1 MTTVER
7 TADDVAWYALSAEDA
22 AGRMGVD
29 AALGL
34 DAARVEQRLAEYG
47 PNELPAEPPPTVWEV
62 ARGQLINPM
71 NIMLL
76 MVCGASFAIVQ
87 IATAV
92 VVLGLVTF
100 NVVMGTN
107 QELKARASVEALA
120 RMQVPHARVRR
131 SGQVTEIE
139 STKIVPGDIVL
150 LEAGDVV
157 PADGRITSSATLEVQ
172 EAALTGE
179 SAPVPKDRTMLP
191 GGDVALGD
199 RTNLVFQ
206 NTQVTRGTA
215 TFVVTGTG
223 SATEMGRIAGMV
235 TATKRSRSPLQR
247 ELDGMTTVFG
257 TIAFAAVAII
267 AVFGL
272 VRGQDLTT
280 LVLLCIS
287 TAIASIPTGL
297 PTFVQAMLSSG
308 ARRLAE
314 AKAVVKSLSDVETL
328 GGTTVIN
335 SDKTGTLTM
344 NAMTATTM
352 LGGGDWFKIEGPG
365 YAKTGTILGVGGGE
379 PPDFRRL
386 SLGLVLCTDATVGDD
401 GSVIGDP
408 TEAAFVVL
416 AAKMGTDAEQTR
428 EALPRRAE
436 VPFDSEYKFM
446 ATFHDCPDW
455 LIGGIIQQP
464 HVVTVKGA
472 PDVVAERCGRALW
485 HSQQVPIG
493 TVRDE
498 ILAANRQ
505 LSERGLR
512 VLAFAARDLDD
523 AAMAAALADPMAAVT
538 DLVFVALVGIMDPL
552 RAEAKAAV
560 ATALGAGVDVRMI
573 TGDHTVTARA
583 IADELGLGPGVITGT
598 ELQHLPDTEV
608 IERLPRLHVFG
619 RVAPEDK
626 LRLAKLMQQDGN
638 VVAMTG
644 DAVNDAAALKQAD
657 IGVAMGSGSEVSKQ
671 AAKIVLTDDN
681 FATLVRAVDLGRDI
695 YRRISTYIR
704 MQLTILSSV
713 LQLMVYATILN
724 INHGVA
730 LFPLQLLF
738 CKFFVVITVVIG
750 FIVDVPDPGVMQRP
764 PRKPGTK
771 IVNTPQ
777 IIRWFVTGFV
787 VAATALAVL
796 EWGPG
801 KPSTTHA
808 SASMTM
814 AFAIVSLSAVNIGLV
829 MRRERQAPWSSPV
842 FPYLGW
848 IILGWILTW
857 AAVELRMLQRLLDTQ
872 SLTGREWVI
881 VLALSLL
888 APAVVAVDKVIQL
901 SRQRKASTAQT
912 TEITARP
919 VIQDLPDGATED
931 NSMRGSRQS
940 PRAG

>member
-1 MTTVER
+1 MTTTKQPAEY
-7 TADDVAWYALSAEDA
+7 AAWYALSAEEA
-22 AGRMGVD
+22 ARAMGVD
-29 AALGL
+29 PGQGLGVG
-34 DAARVEQRLAEYG
+34 DVTQRLAEYG
-47 PNELPAEPPPTVWEV
+47 PNELPTEPPPSLWVV
-62 ARGQLINPM
+62 ARGQLANPM

-76 MVCGASFAIVQ
+76 IVCVASFAIGQVPTG
-87 IATAV
+87 I

-107 QELKARASVEALA
+107 QELKAQASVEALA
-120 RMQVPHARVRR
+120 KLQVPRARVRR
-131 SGQVTEIE
+131 SGQVEELE
-139 STKIVPGDIVL
+139 STKVVPGDVVL

-157 PADGRITSSATLEVQ
+157 PADGRILSSATLEVQ

-179 SAPVPKDRTMLP
+179 SAPIAKDRVTLP
-191 GGDVALGD
+191 EGEVPLGD

-215 TFVVTGTG
+215 TFVVTATG
-223 SATEMGRIAGMV
+223 AATEIGRIAGLV
-235 TATKRSRSPLQR
+235 TATKRTRSPLQR
-247 ELDGMTTVFG
+247 ELDDMTKVFG
-257 TIAFAAVAII
+257 LIAFLAVAVI

-272 VRGQDLTT
+272 VRGQDTTT

-287 TAIASIPTGL
+287 TAIAAIPTGL

-308 ARRLAE
+308 ARRLVE

-335 SDKTGTLTM
+335 SDKTGTLTL
-344 NAMTATTM
+344 NQMTATTM
-352 LGGGDWFKIEGPG
+352 LAGGDWFKIEGPG
-365 YAKTGTILGVGGGE
+365 YQKTGAILGVAGTE
-379 PPDFRRL
+379 TPDFHRL
-386 SLGLVLCTDATVGDD
+386 ALGLTLCTDATVGDD

-416 AAKMGTDAEQTR
+416 AAKMGADAEETR
-428 EALPRRAE
+428 QALPRRAE

-446 ATFHDCPDW
+446 ATFHDRPDS
-455 LIGGIIQQP
+455 LTGGVLTLP
-464 HVVTVKGA
+464 HFASVKGA
-472 PDVVAERCGRALW
+472 PDVVLQRCGYALW
-485 HSQQVPIG
+485 HGAVVPVA
-493 TVRDE
+493 TVREE

-512 VLAFAARDLDD
+512 VLAFAVRDLDD
-523 AAMAAALADPMAAVT
+523 AAMSLALADPMAAVT

-552 RAEAKAAV
+552 RTEAKQAVHVALAA
-560 ATALGAGVDVRMI
+560 GIDVRMI

-598 ELQHLPDTEV
+598 ELQHLPDAEV

-626 LRLAKLMQQDGN
+626 LRLAKLMQESGD

-657 IGVAMGSGSEVSKQ
+657 VGVAMGSGSEVSKQ

-713 LQLMVYATILN
+713 LQLMVYATIFN
-724 INHGVA
+724 INGGVA

-764 PRKPGTK
+764 PRQPGTK
-771 IVNTPQ
+771 IVNRPQ
-777 IIRWFVTGFV
+777 VIRWFVTGFV
-787 VAATALAVL
+787 LAVTALAVL

-801 KPSTTHA
+801 KPSTTA
-808 SASMTM
+808 PSVNMTM
-814 AFAIVSLSAVNIGLV
+814 AFAIVSFSAVNIGLV
-829 MRRERQAPWSSPV
+829 MRRERQAPWASPV
-842 FPYLGW
+842 FPFLGW
-848 IILGWILTW
+848 VILGWILTW
-857 AAVELRMLQRLLDTQ
+857 CAVSLNMLQGLLDTT
-872 SLTGREWVI
+872 SLDGRQWLV

-888 APAVVAVDKVIQL
+888 APAVVAIDKFTQL
-901 SRQRKASTAQT
+901 SRQRKAQATPSA
-912 TEITARP
+912 EITAGP
-919 VIQDLPDGATED
+919 QIKAEPGLLG
-931 NSMRGSRQS
+931 
-940 PRAG
+940 

>member
-1 MTTVER
+1 MTTTQHPAEEL
-7 TADDVAWYALSAEDA
+7 APYALAAQDVMARLGVEADQGLSAAE
-22 AGRMGVD
+22 VD
-29 AALGL
+29 
-34 DAARVEQRLAEYG
+34 RRLKEYG
-47 PNELPAEPPPTVWEV
+47 TNELPKQPPPSMWAV
-62 ARGQLINPM
+62 ARTQLGNPM

-76 MVCGASFAIVQ
+76 LVVGASFAILQ

-92 VVLGLVTF
+92 VVLGLVLF

-120 RMQVPHARVRR
+120 ELQVPHARVRR
-131 SGQVTEIE
+131 SGRVEQIE
-139 STKIVPGDIVL
+139 SVQLVPGDIVL

-157 PADGRITSSATLEVQ
+157 PADGRIISSATLEVQ
-172 EAALTGE
+172 ESALTGE
-179 SAPVPKDRTMLP
+179 SAPVPKSPATLP
-191 GGDVALGD
+191 EGEVALGE

-206 NTQVTRGTA
+206 NTQVTRGT
-215 TFVVTGTG
+215 TEFVVTATGTV
-223 SATEMGRIAGMV
+223 TQMGQIAGMV
-235 TATKRSRSPLQR
+235 SATQRTKSPLQR
-247 ELDGMTTVFG
+247 ELDDMTKVFG
-257 TIAFAAVAII
+257 ALAFVAVAII
-267 AVFGL
+267 AIFGL
-272 VRGQDLTT
+272 VRGMDTTT

-287 TAIASIPTGL
+287 TAIAAIPTGL

-352 LGGGDWFKIEGPG
+352 MVGGDWYKIDGPG
-365 YAKTGTILGVGGGE
+365 YQKTGAILGVAGVKA
-379 PPDFRRL
+379 PDFHRL
-386 SLGLVLCTDATVGDD
+386 ALGLILCTDATVGDD

-416 AAKMGTDAEQTR
+416 AAKMGADAEQTR
-428 EALPRRAE
+428 ATLPRRAE
-436 VPFDSEYKFM
+436 VPFDSDYKFM
-446 ATFHDCPDW
+446 ATFHDRPEAWD
-455 LIGGIIQQP
+455 GGIISQP
-464 HVVTVKGA
+464 HFASVKGA
-472 PDVVAERCGRALW
+472 PDVVLQRCATALW
-485 HSQQVPIG
+485 HGEVVPIAV
-493 TVRDE
+493 VRDE
-498 ILAANRQ
+498 ILVANRQ

-512 VLAFAARDLDD
+512 VLALAARDLDD
-523 AAMAAALADPMAAVT
+523 AEMAAAEGDPMAAVA

-552 RAEAKAAV
+552 RTEAKDAV
-560 ATALGAGVDVRMI
+560 HVALGAGIDVRMI

-598 ELQHLPDTEV
+598 ELQHLPDDDV
-608 IERLPRLHVFG
+608 LRQLPRLHVFG

-626 LRLAKLMQQDGN
+626 LRLAKLMQRDGQ

-657 IGVAMGSGSEVSKQ
+657 VGVAMGSGSEVSKQ

-704 MQLTILSSV
+704 MQLTVLSAV
-713 LQLMVYATILN
+713 LQLMLYATILN
-724 INHGVA
+724 INGGVA

-750 FIVDVPDPGVMQRP
+750 FIVDAPDPGVMQRP
-764 PRKPGTK
+764 PRTPGTK
-771 IVNTPQ
+771 IVTRPW
-777 IIRWFVTGFV
+777 IVRWFVFGFA

-801 KPSTTHA
+801 KPSTTAA
-808 SASMTM
+808 SVNMTM
-814 AFAIVSLSAVNIGLV
+814 AFAIVALSAVNIGLV
-829 MRRERQAPWSSPV
+829 MRRERQVPWSSPL

-848 IILGWILTW
+848 IILGWVLTW
-857 AAVELRMLQRLLDTQ
+857 AAVELGMLQRLLDTT
-872 SLTGREWVI
+872 SLSGRQWVV
-881 VLALSLL
+881 VLALSLV
-888 APAVVAVDKVIQL
+888 APAIVAVDKVLQVR
-901 SRQRKASTAQT
+901 SQRRDQP
-912 TEITARP
+912 ELGQP
-919 VIQDLPDGATED
+919 
-931 NSMRGSRQS
+931 
-940 PRAG
+940 PRAPQPEPGIPRPRTLA

>member
-1 MTTVER
+1 MTTMQHPAENL
-7 TADDVAWYALSAEDA
+7 APYALSAQDVTA
-22 AGRMGVD
+22 QLGVD
-29 AALGL
+29 ADEGL
-34 DAARVEQRLAEYG
+34 TADEVDRRLAEYG
-47 PNELPAEPPPTVWEV
+47 PNELPKEPPPSMWTVAW
-62 ARGQLINPM
+62 GQLLNPM

-76 MVCGASFAIVQ
+76 LVVVASFAIVQ
-87 IATAV
+87 IPTAL
-92 VVLGLVTF
+92 VVLGLVLF

-120 RMQVPHARVRR
+120 QLQVPHARVRR
-131 SGQVTEIE
+131 SGQVDQVD
-139 STKIVPGDIVL
+139 STKLVPGDIVL

-157 PADGRITSSATLEVQ
+157 PADGRIISSATLEVQ

-179 SAPVPKDRTMLP
+179 SAPVPKDPGTLP
-191 GGDVALGD
+191 EGEVALGD

-206 NTQVTRGTA
+206 NTQVTRGT
-215 TFVVTGTG
+215 TEFVVTGTG
-223 SATEMGRIAGMV
+223 TATQMGQIAGMV
-235 TATKRSRSPLQR
+235 TATKRTKSPLQR
-247 ELDGMTTVFG
+247 ELDGMTKVFG
-257 TIAFAAVAII
+257 TIAFVAVAII

-272 VRGQDLTT
+272 VRGQDTTT

-308 ARRLAE
+308 SRRLAE
-314 AKAVVKSLSDVETL
+314 EKAVVKSLSDVETL

-352 LGGGDWFKIEGPG
+352 MVGGDWYKIQGPG
-365 YAKTGTILGVGGGE
+365 YQKSGEILGVAGGK
-379 PPDFRRL
+379 PPDTDFHRL
-386 SLGLVLCTDATVGDD
+386 ALGLVLCTDATVGDD

-416 AAKMGTDAEQTR
+416 AAKVGVDAEQTR
-428 EALPRRAE
+428 GALPRRAE

-446 ATFHDCPDW
+446 ATFHERPDS
-455 LIGGIIQQP
+455 LAGGIITQP
-464 HVVTVKGA
+464 HFASVKGA
-472 PDVVAERCGRALW
+472 PDVVLQRCTSALW
-485 HSQQVPIG
+485 HGEVVPVA
-493 TVRDE
+493 TVRE
-498 ILAANRQ
+498 QILAANRQ

-523 AAMAAALADPMAAVT
+523 AEMAAAEGDPMAAVT

-552 RAEAKAAV
+552 RTEAKDAV
-560 ATALGAGVDVRMI
+560 HVALNAGIDVRMI

-598 ELQHLPDTEV
+598 EVQKLPDPEV
-608 IERLPRLHVFG
+608 RDRLPQLHVFG

-626 LRLAKLMQQDGN
+626 LRLARLMQESGE

-704 MQLTILSSV
+704 MQLTVLATV

-724 INHGVA
+724 INEGVA

-750 FIVDVPDPGVMQRP
+750 FIIDTPDPSVMQRP
-764 PRKPGTK
+764 PRTPGSK
-771 IVNTPQ
+771 IVTRPW
-777 IIRWFVTGFV
+777 IIRWFIFGFV
-787 VAATALAVL
+787 AAAIALAVL

-801 KPSTTHA
+801 KPSTTEA
-808 SASMTM
+808 SVNMTM
-814 AFAIVSLSAVNIGLV
+814 AFAIISLSAVNIGLV
-829 MRRERQAPWSSPV
+829 MRREREAPWASPL

-848 IILGWILTW
+848 IILGWVMTW
-857 AAVELRMLQRLLDTQ
+857 AAVELGPLQRLLDTT
-872 SLTGREWVI
+872 SLSGGQWGA
-881 VLALSLL
+881 VLALSLP
-888 APAVVAVDKVIQL
+888 APAVVAADKLIRIR
-901 SRQRKASTAQT
+901 RQRQAQPETGLAGSAAPASTG
-912 TEITARP
+912 EFSGSTA
-919 VIQDLPDGATED
+919 A
-931 NSMRGSRQS
+931 
-940 PRAG
+940 

>member
-1 MTTVER
+1 MTTTKPPVE
-7 TADDVAWYALSAEDA
+7 DIAWYALSAQDA
-22 AGRMGVD
+22 AGHLGVAPD
-29 AALGL
+29 QGLGAS
-34 DAARVEQRLAEYG
+34 DVERRLAEYG
-47 PNELPAEPPPTVWEV
+47 PNELPVEPPPSVWV
-62 ARGQLINPM
+62 VGRGQLANPM

-76 MVCGASFAIVQ
+76 IVSGASFAIGQV
-87 IATAV
+87 ATGV
-92 VVLGLVTF
+92 VVLGLVVF
-100 NVVMGTN
+100 NVVMGTA
-107 QELKARASVEALA
+107 QEMKARASVEALA
-120 RMQVPHARVRR
+120 QLQVPRARVRR
-131 SGQVTEIE
+131 SGQVEEVE
-139 STKIVPGDIVL
+139 STKLVPGDIVL

-157 PADGRITSSATLEVQ
+157 PADGRVLSSASLEVQ

-179 SAPVPKDRTMLP
+179 SAPIAKDRLTLP
-191 GGDVALGD
+191 EGEVALGD

-206 NTQVTRGTA
+206 NTQVTRGSAATVVTA
-215 TFVVTGTG
+215 TGI
-223 SATEMGRIAGMV
+223 ATEMGKIAGLV

-247 ELDGMTTVFG
+247 ELDGMTK
-257 TIAFAAVAII
+257 
-267 AVFGL
+267 VFGL
-272 VRGQDLTT
+272 IAFLAVAVIAIFGIARGQDTTT

-308 ARRLAE
+308 ARRLVE

-352 LGGGDWFKIEGPG
+352 LAGGDWFKIEGPG
-365 YAKTGTILGVGGGE
+365 YQKTGAILGVAGGE
-379 PPDFRRL
+379 MPDFRRL
-386 SLGLVLCTDATVGDD
+386 SLGLVLSTDATVADD

-416 AAKMGTDAEQTR
+416 AAKMGADAAETR
-428 EALPRRAE
+428 EALSRRAE

-446 ATFHDCPDW
+446 ATFHDCPEW
-455 LIGGIIQQP
+455 LAGGILQQP
-464 HVVTVKGA
+464 HFATVKGA
-472 PDVVAERCGRALW
+472 PDIVLDRCSHALW
-485 HSQQVPIG
+485 HGEQVPIA
-493 TVRDE
+493 TVRDQ

-523 AAMAAALADPMAAVT
+523 AAMSAALADPMAAVT

-552 RAEAKAAV
+552 RTEAKDAV
-560 ATALGAGVDVRMI
+560 HVALDAGIDVRMI

-598 ELQHLPDTEV
+598 ELQHLPDAEV
-608 IERLPRLHVFG
+608 VERLPQLHVFG

-626 LRLAKLMQQDGN
+626 LRLARLMQEAGE

-695 YRRISTYIR
+695 YRRISSYVKL
-704 MQLTILSSV
+704 QLTILSSV

-724 INHGVA
+724 INSGVA

-738 CKFFVVITVVIG
+738 AKFFVVITVVIG

-777 IIRWFVTGFV
+777 IIRWVVSGFV
-787 VAATALAVL
+787 IAATALAVL
-796 EWGPG
+796 AWGPG

-808 SASMTM
+808 SVSMTM
-814 AFAIVSLSAVNIGLV
+814 AFAIVSLSAVNIGLI
-829 MRRERQAPWSSPV
+829 MRRERQAPWASPV

-857 AAVELRMLQRLLDTQ
+857 AAVELQMLQRLLDTT
-872 SLTGREWVI
+872 SLSGRQWVV

-888 APAVVAVDKVIQL
+888 APAVVGVDKAIQL
-901 SRQRKASTAQT
+901 RRQRKPAATAG
-912 TEITARP
+912 EVIEVKPAAR
-919 VIQDLPDGATED
+919 VGA
-931 NSMRGSRQS
+931 
-940 PRAG
+940 

>member
-1 MTTVER
+1 MTTTKPPVG
-7 TADDVAWYALSAEDA
+7 DVAWYAVSADDA
-22 AGRMGVD
+22 AGQMGVD
-29 AALGL
+29 PGQGLGA
-34 DAARVEQRLAEYG
+34 DDVERRLAEYG
-47 PNELPAEPPPTVWEV
+47 PNELPTEPPPSIWVV
-62 ARGQLINPM
+62 ARGQLANPM

-76 MVCGASFAIVQ
+76 IVCGASFAIGQV
-87 IATAV
+87 ATGV
-92 VVLGLVTF
+92 VVLGLVVF
-100 NVVMGTN
+100 NVVMGTA
-107 QELKARASVEALA
+107 QEMKARASVEALA
-120 RMQVPHARVRR
+120 QLQVPQARVRR
-131 SGQVTEIE
+131 SGRVEE
-139 STKIVPGDIVL
+139 VASAKLVPGDIVL

-157 PADGRITSSATLEVQ
+157 PADGRILTSASLEVQ

-179 SAPVPKDRTMLP
+179 SAPIAKDRLRLP
-191 GGDVALGD
+191 EGEIALGD

-206 NTQVTRGTA
+206 NTQVTRGSAATVVTA
-215 TFVVTGTG
+215 TGT
-223 SATEMGRIAGMV
+223 ATEMGKIAGLV
-235 TATKRSRSPLQR
+235 TATKRTRSPLQQ
-247 ELDGMTTVFG
+247 ELDGMTKVFG
-257 TIAFAAVAII
+257 LIAFLAVAVI
-267 AVFGL
+267 AIFGL
-272 VRGQDLTT
+272 VRGQDTTT

-287 TAIASIPTGL
+287 TAIAAIPTGL

-308 ARRLAE
+308 ARRLVE
-314 AKAVVKSLSDVETL
+314 SKAVVKSLSDVETL

-335 SDKTGTLTM
+335 SDKTGTLTL

-352 LGGGDWFKIEGPG
+352 LAGGEWFKIEGPG
-365 YAKTGTILGVGGGE
+365 YKKEGAILGVAGAE
-379 PPDFRRL
+379 PPDFHRL
-386 SLGLVLCTDATVGDD
+386 ALGLTLCTDATVGDD
-401 GSVIGDP
+401 ESVIGDP

-416 AAKMGTDAEQTR
+416 AAKMGADAAETR
-428 EALPRRAE
+428 AALPRRAE

-446 ATFHDCPDW
+446 VTFHDRPDW
-455 LIGGIIQQP
+455 LAGGVLTQP
-464 HVVTVKGA
+464 HFASVKGA
-472 PDVVAERCGRALW
+472 PDVVLQRCGYALW
-485 HSQQVPIG
+485 HGDLLPVA

-512 VLAFAARDLDD
+512 VLAFAVRDLDD
-523 AAMAAALADPMAAVT
+523 AAMSVALADPMAAVT
-538 DLVFVALVGIMDPL
+538 DLLFVALVGIMDPL
-552 RAEAKAAV
+552 RTEAKDAVHAAL
-560 ATALGAGVDVRMI
+560 AAGIDVRMI

-608 IERLPRLHVFG
+608 IERLPQLHVFG

-626 LRLAKLMQQDGN
+626 LRLAKLMQQSGD

-713 LQLMVYATILN
+713 LQLMVYATIFN
-724 INHGVA
+724 INGGVA

-771 IVNTPQ
+771 IVNRPQ

-787 VAATALAVL
+787 VAVTALAVL

-801 KPSTTHA
+801 KPSTTHP
-808 SASMTM
+808 SVNMTM
-814 AFAIVSLSAVNIGLV
+814 AFAIVSFSAVNIGLV

-857 AAVELRMLQRLLDTQ
+857 AAVELHMLQRLLDTE
-872 SLTGREWVI
+872 SLSGREWVI
-881 VLALSLL
+881 VLALSLI
-888 APAVVAVDKVIQL
+888 APAVVGVDKIIQL
-901 SRQRKASTAQT
+901 SRQRKVHAAPG
-912 TEITARP
+912 EA
-919 VIQDLPDGATED
+919 
-931 NSMRGSRQS
+931 
-940 PRAG
+940 